1 MIQSNAT
8 SLSFKHTENSNRT
21 ESPLFKVLIYI
32 FFAILP
38 FIILGCL
45 FLLSGGPGSYHPSN
59 ADELTYW
66 RELYNEYAD
75 NQTVTGYNGYAGY
88 ETKLGNFSYH
98 GITPT
103 LLWYLPG
110 LVFGWHMWSI
120 PVFNSMIVSLCFICF
135 LFLAKPKAK
144 DVLVLSFIYGL
155 LNTTWFY
162 GLSSMMEIP
171 GYGII
176 MLWVGV
182 LIFRYKNSTPLADI
196 FLFIIYVISGLYRI
210 NFFVF
215 FFPIVITIIL
225 RYKNKLS
232 KVFLISLYV
241 IASLIIYRI
250 TDLTW
255 VPYIYGFRFK
265 LGNVSGIGN
274 KIIMLLQHGITN
286 ITLWFDPSQEAWVLV
301 FSRYAYTLLFGF
313 LVFIVLRR
321 LKKKEKLTESFYLEI
336 TAIIILGIAWA
347 LQVVFYDIF
356 DWRDF
361 RVLYQIAWFAIVVI
375 FLNRQQ
381 YLNKTYFAHLI
392 YSIIQITTLLLAI
405 NNNSFIVPINED
417 GSFNPIQDI
426 KYNPNASSRWENTIF
441 FDRAITPF
449 PAFYLLPEQ
458 GIGLSWGIINGNE
471 SYISTIEPG
480 YIVAE
485 NEISIPG
492 YEFKETVND
501 LFLYVKCK

>member
-1 MIQSNAT
+1 
-8 SLSFKHTENSNRT
+8 
-21 ESPLFKVLIYI
+21 
-32 FFAILP
+32 
-38 FIILGCL
+38 
-45 FLLSGGPGSYHPSN
+45 
-59 ADELTYW
+59 
-66 RELYNEYAD
+66 
-75 NQTVTGYNGYAGY
+75 
-88 ETKLGNFSYH
+88 
-98 GITPT
+98 
-103 LLWYLPG
+103 
-110 LVFGWHMWSI
+110 
-120 PVFNSMIVSLCFICF
+120 
-135 LFLAKPKAK
+135 
-144 DVLVLSFIYGL
+144 
-155 LNTTWFY
+155 
-162 GLSSMMEIP
+162 
-171 GYGII
+171 
-176 MLWVGV
+176 
-182 LIFRYKNSTPLADI
+182 
-196 FLFIIYVISGLYRI
+196 
-210 NFFVF
+210 
-215 FFPIVITIIL
+215 
-225 RYKNKLS
+225 
-232 KVFLISLYV
+232 
-241 IASLIIYRI
+241 
-250 TDLTW
+250 
-255 VPYIYGFRFK
+255 
-265 LGNVSGIGN
+265 
-274 KIIMLLQHGITN
+274 MLLQHGFTN
-286 ITLWFDPSQEAWVLV
+286 ISLWFDPSQEAWVLV

-336 TAIIILGIAWA
+336 TATIILGIAWA

-417 GSFNPIQDI
+417 GSFNPMQDI